1 MIETIELTLLLMH
14 VFIYIEVEDLFQSI
28 FSIIYILNEECDHKA
43 IIQSIVASIT
53 SSSPSAAE
61 KPVKSKLS
69 LKVLI
74 VLFNIVSGWD
84 SKCFVLNGKC
94 YSMVFDLFIRQ
105 VII

>member
-1 MIETIELTLLLMH
+1 MNENIDLTLMLMN

-43 IIQSIVASIT
+43 IIQSIVESIT
-53 SSSPSAAE
+53 SSSSPSTTE
-61 KPVKSKLS
+61 NPINSKLS

-84 SKCFVLNGKC
+84 TKCFVLNGKC
-94 YSMVFDLFIRQ
+94 
-105 VII
+105 